1 MALRPPFQYYGA
13 KGRLAPFLASLLP
26 RHEVY
31 CEPFAGSAAVFFAK
45 DPAKIE
51 TINDINGDLVA
62 FMRALRD
69 QPRALQR
76 AIQLTP
82 YARAEHTAA
91 KLGDATASDLERA
104 RRWWVQC
111 TQSRSGE
118 AGASW
123 RRPTSRTRVNNPM
136 TAKRMGAA
144 LRWHAA
150 RLREAFVEQC
160 DALELIARMDSPDTA
175 FYLDPP
181 YLRSTRNSA
190 GSGKYVKEMD
200 ADDEH
205 VRLLELLNGCRGAVV
220 LSGYRSELY
229 DDLLAG
235 WRRIDYRV
243 RQASSDVR
251 ALAVESI
258 WVNR

>member
-26 RHEVY
+26 KHEVY

-45 DPAKIE
+45 DPAKVE

-69 QPRALQR
+69 RPRELQR

-82 YARAEHTAA
+82 YARAEHQTA
-91 KLGDATASDLERA
+91 KLGDTAASDLERA
-104 RRWWVQC
+104 RRWWIQC

-123 RRPTSRTRVNNPM
+123 RRPTSRARVNDPAR
-136 TAKRMGAA
+136 TKRAGAA
-144 LRWHAA
+144 LQWHAA
-150 RLREAFVEQC
+150 RLREAFIEQC
-160 DALELIARMDSPDTA
+160 DALELIQRMDSPDTA
-175 FYLDPP
+175 FCLDPP
-181 YLRSTRNSA
+181 YLRSTRTSA
-190 GSGKYVKEMD
+190 GGYVKEMD
-200 ADDEH
+200 ADDQH
-205 VRLLELLNGCRGAVV
+205 RRLLELLNSCRGAIV
-220 LSGYRSELY
+220 LSGYRSQMYDEL
-229 DDLLAG
+229 LSG

-243 RQASSDVR
+243 RQASSDAR
-251 ALAVESI
+251 TMAVESI

>member
-26 RHEVY
+26 KHEVY

-45 DPAKIE
+45 KPAKIE

-62 FMRALRD
+62 FMRTLRD

-82 YARAEHTAA
+82 YAREEHKAA
-91 KLGDATASDLERA
+91 KLGDTTASDLERA
-104 RRWWVQC
+104 RRWWIQC
-111 TQSRSGE
+111 SQSRSGE

-123 RRPTSRTRVNNPM
+123 RRPTSRTRVNNPVG
-136 TAKRMGAA
+136 AKRAGAA

-150 RLREAFVEQC
+150 RLREAFIENC
-160 DALELIARMDSPDTA
+160 DAMELIARMDSPQTA

-181 YLRSTRNSA
+181 YLRSTRNAA
-190 GSGKYVKEMD
+190 GSGRYVREMD
-200 ADDEH
+200 EDDEH
-205 VRLLELLNGCRGAVV
+205 VRLLDLLNSCQGTIV
-220 LSGYRSELY
+220 LSGYQSELY
-229 DDLLAG
+229 DKALAG

-243 RQASSDVR
+243 RQTASDLR
-251 ALAVESI
+251 THAVESI